1 MKISFT
7 KSPLRLLL
15 GGILTVLGILALIG
29 LNFPALSIIFTVVG
43 LITGVLLLFK
53 TRFL

>member
-15 GGILTVLGILALIG
+15 GSILAILGLLSLLG
-29 LNFPALSIIFTVVG
+29 LNLPFMGIIFTVVG